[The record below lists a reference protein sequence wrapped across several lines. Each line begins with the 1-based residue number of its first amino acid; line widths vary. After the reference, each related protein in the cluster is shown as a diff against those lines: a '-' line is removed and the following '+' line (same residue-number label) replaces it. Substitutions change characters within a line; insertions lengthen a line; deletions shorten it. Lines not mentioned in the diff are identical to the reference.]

1 MANGVAAAWPVEEIA
16 DGEVLF
22 RRVHRNWFFPNGT
35 LNPGAFRDYEMSTD
49 WHRYS
54 SAEEA
59 RQRARKPH
67 ETAIVS
73 LVAGEVRR
81 IDGQHVQ
88 HAPISDNRAHTNVVG
103 DKSTRVRQRL
113 VDVCKMELTIPTGNE
128 QEADRALDRS
138 VAPSCLVAI
147 S

>member
-1 MANGVAAAWPVEEIA
+1 MAHGVAAAWPIEEID
-16 DGEVLF
+16 DGEVLY

-49 WHRYS
+49 WQRYS

-81 IDGQHVQ
+81 IDSQYVQ
-88 HAPISDNRAHTNVVG
+88 HAPIPDNRAHTNVIG
-103 DKSTRVRQRL
+103 DKSTKVRQRL
-113 VDVCKMELTIPTGNE
+113 VDICNLESGIPNGN
-128 QEADRALDRS
+128 
-138 VAPSCLVAI
+138 
-147 S
+147 